1 MEFLSKVGIPQG
13 GSAGTTAARAVALA
27 PTVVTVV
34 LVIALAAQLAA
45 VVWRVLVPQQAMAP
59 VAGAASAAPAGPNLA
74 GIVGAHLFGTAAIE
88 ATGDAASAPATSLR
102 LTLAGTIA
110 GQDPSR
116 GWAIIGQ
123 TAQDAK
129 VYATGAN
136 VAGGA
141 KLKEVYADRV
151 ILERGG
157 RLEALALPRL
167 AGGSAAPVASL
178 RAAPVQSNLA
188 ESVQA
193 LSRLDP
199 ITVSEFIRPQP
210 VFAGGQQKGYRV
222 YPGRNRAQFASAGLM
237 PGDLVTAVNGSPLSD
252 PNSGLETLRGISA
265 GGAVTL
271 TIERNGT
278 EQQITID
285 PSAALAE
292 IEAAANQLQA
302 DGLQPQSD
310 NDPAEE

>member
-1 MEFLSKVGIPQG
+1 MDFLSKVGISQG
-13 GSAGTTAARAVALA
+13 GSTGPAAARAVALA
-27 PTVVTVV
+27 PTIVTVV

-45 VVWRVLVPQQAMAP
+45 VVWRVVAPEAGMAP
-59 VAGAASAAPAGPNLA
+59 VASAPSAAPAGPDLA
-74 GIVGAHLFGTAAIE
+74 NIVGAHLFGTAAVE
-88 ATGDAASAPATSLR
+88 ASGDAASAPATSLR

-110 GQDPSR
+110 GQDPAK

-123 TAQDAK
+123 TAQDAR
-129 VYATGAN
+129 VYQTGASIP
-136 VAGGA
+136 GGA
-141 KLKEVYADRV
+141 TLREVYADRV

-167 AGGSAAPVASL
+167 AGGSAPPAAAARSAPSQPSL
-178 RAAPVQSNLA
+178 AQ
-188 ESVQA
+188 SVQA
-193 LSRLDP
+193 LSSRDP

-222 YPGRNRAQFASAGLM
+222 YPGRNRAQFASVGLM

-278 EQQITID
+278 EQQLTID
-285 PSAALAE
+285 PTAAMSA
-292 IEAAANQLQA
+292 IDAAS
-302 DGLQPQSD
+302 GTD
-310 NDPAEE
+310 NEPEPDPANEE

>member
-1 MEFLSKVGIPQG
+1 MAFLSKVGLPQG
-13 GSAGTTAARAVALA
+13 GSTGAATARALALA
-27 PTVVTVV
+27 PTIVTVI

-45 VVWRVLVPQQAMAP
+45 IVWRVLAPQQGM
-59 VAGAASAAPAGPNLA
+59 VAAVSPSASAPAGPNLA
-74 GIVGAHLFGTAAIE
+74 NIVGAHLFGTAAIE

-110 GQDPSR
+110 GDDPAQ

-136 VAGGA
+136 IPGGA
-141 KLKEVYADRV
+141 RLREVYADRV
-151 ILERGG
+151 ILDRGG

-167 AGGSAAPVASL
+167 TGGGALPATAARQAPAQPSL
-178 RAAPVQSNLA
+178 AQ
-188 ESVQA
+188 SVQA
-193 LSRLDP
+193 LSQRDP

-222 YPGRNRAQFASAGLM
+222 YPGRNRAQFASVGLM

-265 GGAVTL
+265 AGAVTL

-278 EQQITID
+278 EQQLTID

-292 IEAAANQLQA
+292 IESASGA
-302 DGLQPQSD
+302 QPEPEP
-310 NDPAEE
+310 DPAED

>member
-1 MEFLSKVGIPQG
+1 MEFLSKVGVPQG
-13 GSAGTTAARAVALA
+13 GSASARLAAAA

-45 VVWRVLVPQQAMAP
+45 LVWRVLVPQQDMAP
-59 VAGAASAAPAGPNLA
+59 VAGPPVAAPTGPNLA

-88 ATGDAASAPATSLR
+88 ASGDAASAPATSLR

-110 GQDPSR
+110 GQDPAR

-129 VYATGAN
+129 VYATGASIP
-136 VAGGA
+136 GGA
-141 KLKEVYADRV
+141 KLREVYADRV

-167 AGGSAAPVASL
+167 TGGGSLQAASRSEPA
-178 RAAPVQSNLA
+178 RPNLA
-188 ESVQA
+188 QSVQA
-193 LSRLDP
+193 LSERDP
-199 ITVSEFIRPQP
+199 IAVSEFIRPQP

-222 YPGRNRAQFASAGLM
+222 YPGRNRSQFASMGLM
-237 PGDLVTAVNGSPLSD
+237 PGDLVTAVNGSPLND

-278 EQQITID
+278 EQQLTID
-285 PSAALAE
+285 PAAALAA
-292 IEAAANQLQA
+292 IESASGA
-302 DGLQPQSD
+302 DPQPD
-310 NDPAEE
+310 PDPADEE

>member
-1 MEFLSKVGIPQG
+1 MEFLSKVGFPQG
-13 GSAGTTAARAVALA
+13 GSTGAAAARAMALA
-27 PTVVTVV
+27 PTVVTVI

-45 VVWRVLVPQQAMAP
+45 VVWRVLTPQQGMVP
-59 VAGAASAAPAGPNLA
+59 VASPPATAAAGPNLSN
-74 GIVGAHLFGTAAIE
+74 IVGAHLFGTAAIE

-110 GQDPSR
+110 GQDPAK

-136 VAGGA
+136 IPGGA
-141 KLKEVYADRV
+141 RLREVYADRV

-157 RLEALALPRL
+157 RLETLALPRL
-167 AGGSAAPVASL
+167 TGDASAGAVAS
-178 RAAPVQSNLA
+178 RSPPPRPSLA
-188 ESVQA
+188 DSVQA
-193 LSRLDP
+193 LVRRDP

-222 YPGRNRAQFASAGLM
+222 YPGRNRAQFASVGLM
-237 PGDLVTAVNGSPLSD
+237 PGDLVTAVNGSPLND
-252 PNSGLETLRGISA
+252 PNSGLEMLRGVSA

-278 EQQITID
+278 EQQLTID
-285 PSAALAE
+285 PTAALAE
-292 IEAAANQLQA
+292 IESASGA
-302 DGLQPQSD
+302 QPEPEP
-310 NDPAEE
+310 DPAEED

>member
-13 GSAGTTAARAVALA
+13 GSTGAATARAMALA
-27 PTVVTVV
+27 PTVVTVI

-45 VVWRVLVPQQAMAP
+45 VVWRVLAPQQGMVP
-59 VAGAASAAPAGPNLA
+59 VASPPATAPAGPNLPN
-74 GIVGAHLFGTAAIE
+74 IVGAHLFGTAAIE

-110 GQDPSR
+110 GQDPAK

-136 VAGGA
+136 IPGGA
-141 KLKEVYADRV
+141 RLKEVYADRV

-167 AGGSAAPVASL
+167 AGGGALPMAAANRPSPQPSL
-178 RAAPVQSNLA
+178 AQ
-188 ESVQA
+188 SVQA
-193 LSRLDP
+193 LSPRDP

-222 YPGRNRAQFASAGLM
+222 YPGRNRAQFASVGLM

-278 EQQITID
+278 EQQLTID
-285 PSAALAE
+285 PTAALAE
-292 IEAAANQLQA
+292 MESAS
-302 DGLQPQSD
+302 GTQPEP
-310 NDPAEE
+310 DPAEED

>member
-13 GSAGTTAARAVALA
+13 GSTGAATARAMALA
-27 PTVVTVV
+27 PTVVTVI

-45 VVWRVLVPQQAMAP
+45 VVWRVLAPQQGMVP
-59 VAGAASAAPAGPNLA
+59 VASVPATAPAGPNLSS
-74 GIVGAHLFGTAAIE
+74 IVGAHLFGTAAIE
-88 ATGDAASAPATSLR
+88 ATG
-102 LTLAGTIA
+102 
-110 GQDPSR
+110 
-116 GWAIIGQ
+116 IIGQ

-129 VYATGAN
+129 VYATGASIP
-136 VAGGA
+136 GGA
-141 KLKEVYADRV
+141 RLKEVYADRV

-167 AGGSAAPVASL
+167 AGGGALPVAAANRPSPQPSL
-178 RAAPVQSNLA
+178 AQ
-188 ESVQA
+188 SVQA
-193 LSRLDP
+193 LSSRDP

-222 YPGRNRAQFASAGLM
+222 YPGRNRAQFASVGLM

-278 EQQITID
+278 EQQLTID
-285 PSAALAE
+285 PTAALAE
-292 IEAAANQLQA
+292 MESAS
-302 DGLQPQSD
+302 GTQPEP
-310 NDPAEE
+310 DPAEED

>member
-1 MEFLSKVGIPQG
+1 MEFLSKVGVPQG
-13 GSAGTTAARAVALA
+13 GTAAARVAALA

-45 VVWRVLVPQQAMAP
+45 LVWRVLVPPQAMAP
-59 VAGAASAAPAGPNLA
+59 VAAAPAAVPTGPNVA

-88 ATGDAASAPATSLR
+88 ATGDAASAPATNLR

-110 GQDPSR
+110 GEDPAK

-123 TAQDAK
+123 SAQDAK

-136 VAGGA
+136 IPGGA
-141 KLKEVYADRV
+141 RLREVYADRV

-167 AGGSAAPVASL
+167 AGGSPMQVAPRNATPS
-178 RAAPVQSNLA
+178 P
-188 ESVQA
+188 A
-193 LSRLDP
+193 LSQAMPTLSPRDP
-199 ITVSEFIRPQP
+199 ITISEFIRPQP

-222 YPGRNRAQFASAGLM
+222 YPGRNRAQFASMGLM

-252 PNSGLETLRGISA
+252 PNSGLETLRGMSA

-278 EQQITID
+278 EQQLTID
-285 PSAALAE
+285 PTAALAA
-292 IEAAANQLQA
+292 IEDAS
-302 DGLQPQSD
+302 GSGSQPEP
-310 NDPAEE
+310 DPAEEE

>member
-1 MEFLSKVGIPQG
+1 MDFLSKVGIPQG
-13 GSAGTTAARAVALA
+13 GSAGPAAARAMTLA
-27 PTVVTVV
+27 PTIVTVV

-45 VVWRVLVPQQAMAP
+45 LVWRVLAPEQGMVP
-59 VAGAASAAPAGPNLA
+59 VASPATSAPAGPNLA
-74 GIVGAHLFGTAAIE
+74 SIVGAHLFGTAAVE
-88 ATGDAASAPATSLR
+88 ASGDAASAPATSLR

-110 GQDPSR
+110 GPDPAK

-129 VYATGAN
+129 VYSTGASIP
-136 VAGGA
+136 GGA
-141 KLKEVYADRV
+141 KLREVYADRV

-167 AGGSAAPVASL
+167 AGGAANTAAVRSAPAQPSL
-178 RAAPVQSNLA
+178 AQS
-188 ESVQA
+188 VPA
-193 LSRLDP
+193 LSRRDP

-222 YPGRNRAQFASAGLM
+222 YPGRNRAQFASVGLM
-237 PGDLVTAVNGSPLSD
+237 PGDLVTAVNGSPLND

-278 EQQITID
+278 EQQLTID
-285 PSAALAE
+285 PTAALSA
-292 IEAAANQLQA
+292 IDAAS
-302 DGLQPQSD
+302 GTD
-310 NDPAEE
+310 NEPEPEPDPAEQE

>member
-1 MEFLSKVGIPQG
+1 MEFLSKVGVPQG
-13 GSAGTTAARAVALA
+13 GTATARAVALA

-45 VVWRVLVPQQAMAP
+45 LVWRVLVPPQAMAP
-59 VAGAASAAPAGPNLA
+59 VAGAPTAAPAGPNLA
-74 GIVGAHLFGTAAIE
+74 SIVGAHLFGSAAVE
-88 ATGDAASAPATSLR
+88 ASGDAASAPATSLR

-110 GQDPSR
+110 GQDPAK

-136 VAGGA
+136 IPGGA
-141 KLKEVYADRV
+141 RLREVYADRV

-167 AGGSAAPVASL
+167 AGGAPMQAASRNEAPRPVLAPPMPTLSA
-178 RAAPVQSNLA
+178 R
-188 ESVQA
+188 
-193 LSRLDP
+193 DP
-199 ITVSEFIRPQP
+199 ITISEFIRPQP

-222 YPGRNRAQFASAGLM
+222 YPGRNRAQFASMGLM

-252 PNSGLETLRGISA
+252 PNSGLETLRGMSA

-278 EQQITID
+278 EQQLTID
-285 PSAALAE
+285 PTAALAA
-292 IEAAANQLQA
+292 IEDASGSDSQL
-302 DGLQPQSD
+302 DS
-310 NDPAEE
+310 DPADEQ

>member
-1 MEFLSKVGIPQG
+1 MDFLSKVGFPQG
-13 GSAGTTAARAVALA
+13 GSAGPAAARAMALA

-34 LVIALAAQLAA
+34 LVIGLAAQLAA
-45 VVWRVLVPQQAMAP
+45 LVWRVLAPEQGMAP
-59 VAGAASAAPAGPNLA
+59 VASPPASAPAGPNLA
-74 GIVGAHLFGTAAIE
+74 NIVGAHLFGTAAVE
-88 ATGDAASAPATSLR
+88 ASGDAASAPATSLR

-110 GQDPSR
+110 GQDPAK

-129 VYATGAN
+129 VYATGASIP
-136 VAGGA
+136 GGA
-141 KLKEVYADRV
+141 KLREVYADRV

-167 AGGSAAPVASL
+167 AGGAAAPSAATRSAPAQPSL
-178 RAAPVQSNLA
+178 AQS
-188 ESVQA
+188 VPA
-193 LSRLDP
+193 LSRRDP
-199 ITVSEFIRPQP
+199 VTVSEFIRPQP

-222 YPGRNRAQFASAGLM
+222 YPGRNRAQFASVGLM
-237 PGDLVTAVNGSPLSD
+237 PGDLVTAVNGSPLND

-278 EQQITID
+278 EQQLTID
-285 PSAALAE
+285 PTAALSS
-292 IEAAANQLQA
+292 IDAAS
-302 DGLQPQSD
+302 GTD
-310 NDPAEE
+310 NEPEPDPADED

>member
-13 GSAGTTAARAVALA
+13 GSAGTAAARAVVLA
-27 PTVVTVV
+27 PAVVTVI
-34 LVIALAAQLAA
+34 LVIMLAAQLAA
-45 VVWRVLVPQQAMAP
+45 VVWRVLVPQQAMSP
-59 VAGAASAAPAGPNLA
+59 VAGASTAAPAGPNLA
-74 GIVGAHLFGTAAIE
+74 AIVGAHLFGTAAIE
-88 ATGDAASAPATSLR
+88 ASGDAASAPATSLR

-110 GQDPSR
+110 GQDPSK

-123 TAQDAK
+123 TAQDAR

-136 VAGGA
+136 VTGGA
-141 KLKEVYADRV
+141 TLKEVYADRV

-167 AGGSAAPVASL
+167 AGGSTAPVASV
-178 RAAPVQSNLA
+178 RTAPVQPSLA

-193 LSRLDP
+193 LSRRDP

-278 EQQITID
+278 EQQLTID
-285 PSAALAE
+285 PSAAIAE
-292 IEAAANQLQA
+292 IEAA
-302 DGLQPQSD
+302 GSQSEPEM
-310 NDPAEE
+310 DPAEE